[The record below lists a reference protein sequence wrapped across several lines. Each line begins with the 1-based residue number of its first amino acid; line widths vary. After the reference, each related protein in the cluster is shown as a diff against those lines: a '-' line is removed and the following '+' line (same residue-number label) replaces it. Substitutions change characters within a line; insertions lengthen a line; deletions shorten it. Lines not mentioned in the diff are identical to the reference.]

1 MMSEPERD
9 QIFLEGMIFY
19 GYHGVH
25 DEEQRLGQRFVID
38 VRVDCDLRVAGRA
51 DDPAQ
56 TVSYSD
62 LYRVTRDIVEG
73 PPRRLIEAVA
83 ESIAEAILS
92 RFAPIERVVVTVRKP
107 EAPIKGSVLAG
118 AGVTIIRRRDQA
130 SRE

>member
-1 MMSEPERD
+1 MSEPEHD

-25 DEEQRLGQRFVID
+25 AEEQRLGQRFVID
-38 VRVDCDLRVAGRA
+38 LRVDCSLHAAGLS

-73 PPRRLIEAVA
+73 PPRQLIEAVA
-83 ESIAEAILS
+83 ESIASAILGQ
-92 RFAPIERVVVTVRKP
+92 FAPIERIVVTVRKP
-107 EAPIKGSVLAG
+107 EAPIKGSVLAS
-118 AGVTIIRRRDQA
+118 AGVTIVRSRDRA
-130 SRE
+130 T

>member
-92 RFAPIERVVVTVRKP
+92 QFAPIERVVVTVRKP

>member
-1 MMSEPERD
+1 MNEPERD

-25 DEEQRLGQRFVID
+25 AEEQRLGQRFVID
-38 VRVDCDLRVAGRA
+38 LHADCGLRAAGQS

-62 LYRVTRDIVEG
+62 LYRLTREIVEG
-73 PPRRLIEAVA
+73 PPRQLIEAVA
-83 ESIAEAILS
+83 ESIAAAILD

-107 EAPIKGSVLAG
+107 EAPIKGSVLAS
-118 AGVTIIRRRDQA
+118 AGVTIVRRREA
-130 SRE
+130 